1 MIATIARHVRHIQII
16 LRAVRLVEW
25 IFAILAG
32 AETEGEGDQA
42 QEANGGNEV
51 HDVFLNGLPAG

>member
-16 LRAVRLVEW
+16 LCTARLLEW

-32 AETEGEGDQA
+32 GEAQGEDDQG
-42 QEANGGNEV
+42 QEANGGNQV
-51 HDVFLNGLPAG
+51 HDVFWNGLPAG